1 MKAPLISDFDYGLP
15 PELIAQKP
23 ALQRQDSRLM
33 VISRQTGSIEDRKF
47 TDLKDYLQSGD
58 ALVLNDTRVL
68 PVRFFGDKASSL
80 SSRAPTHSL
89 PNGTAPK
96 GAVRSGLPAWLS
108 RAERGAKRD
117 CFAAERGIT
126 HRRVEVLLI
135 RDIDDY
141 TWEVLLR
148 PVRGL
153 KKESVI
159 KFEQGLEAVFKPV
172 AGGGLHQ
179 LKFNKSKD
187 EILKYIQKFG
197 FYPVPPYIK
206 RNTKDKKAAQVLSAL
221 DKERYQTVFAKEDG
235 AIAAPTA
242 GLHFSRRIL
251 KELEGAGIEI
261 LYVTLH
267 VGYGTFQ
274 TLRQENIDDEK
285 LHPEFC
291 SIPARTFKAINRIK
305 RAGGKV
311 TVVGTTV
318 CRALETAAKDN
329 NKTIG
334 DNKFLFPEKDFQ
346 GWTELF
352 IYPGFDFKVTDRLLT
367 NFHFPGTS
375 LLMLVSAFC
384 GDDIGAAGPGLWRK
398 AYQQAI
404 EQKYRF
410 YSYGDAMLI
419 C

>member
-1 MKAPLISDFDYGLP
+1 MKAPLISDFDYSLP

-68 PVRFFGDKASSL
+68 PVRFFGNKV
-80 SSRAPTHSL
+80 T
-89 PNGTAPK
+89 G
-96 GAVRSGLPAWLS
+96 G
-108 RAERGAKRD
+108 
-117 CFAAERGIT
+117 
-126 HRRVEVLLI
+126 RVEVLLI

-159 KFEQGLEAVFKPV
+159 KFEQGLEAVFKPA

-187 EILKYIQKFG
+187 EILKYIQVFG
-197 FYPVPPYIK
+197 FYPIPPYIK
-206 RNTKDKKAAQVLSAL
+206 RNTKDKKEAQVLSAL

-242 GLHFSRRIL
+242 GLHFSQRIL

-291 SIPARTFKAINRIK
+291 SIPAQTFKAINRIK

-384 GDDIGAAGPGLWRK
+384 GDNLEKPPEWRGKGTERKLWRQ
-398 AYQQAI
+398 AYERAV

-419 C
+419 SD

>member
-1 MKAPLISDFDYGLP
+1 MKAPLISGFDYGLP

-68 PVRFFGDKASSL
+68 PVRFFGNKV
-80 SSRAPTHSL
+80 T
-89 PNGTAPK
+89 G
-96 GAVRSGLPAWLS
+96 G
-108 RAERGAKRD
+108 
-117 CFAAERGIT
+117 
-126 HRRVEVLLI
+126 RVEVLLI

-172 AGGGLHQ
+172 AEGELHQ

-206 RNTKDKKAAQVLSAL
+206 RNTKDKKEAQDLTAL

-251 KELEGAGIEI
+251 KELEEAGIEI

-274 TLRQENIDDEK
+274 TLRQENIDNEK

-318 CRALETAAKDN
+318 CRALETAALASG
-329 NKTIG
+329 G
-334 DNKFLFPEKDFQ
+334 DSYLFNSFFFMEKNFE

-367 NFHFPGTS
+367 NFHLPGTS

-384 GDDIGAAGPGLWRK
+384 GDNLEKLPEWRGKGAGCILWRRAYEK
-398 AYQQAI
+398 AV